1 MTAGT
6 QAGALAAPPRP
17 RPGDPP
23 TRASDALEGY
33 LREIG
38 RVPLLTAE
46 QEVELANAMRAG
58 VQAAKLA
65 EGAGGLD
72 IPALV
77 ELARQGGLWSGGAPS
92 AAVAAEL
99 CEVLQRRGRAAR
111 AKLIEANLRLVV
123 SIAKRY
129 RGRQMTLLDLIQEG
143 NLGLIRG
150 VEKFDASRGFKLS
163 TYATWWIRQNI
174 TRALADR
181 DRAVRLPVHVV
192 ASVQELKRT
201 QRDLVQALGRH
212 PGVDDLAAGLG
223 IGPQEVQR
231 LLAASKATVSLDAP
245 IGDQTSARLG
255 DLIEDT
261 TATPQAELVVTQALR
276 EQLDGVLASFSEQER
291 RVIELRFGL
300 ADGVPRTLDQ
310 VGCIVGL
317 SRDRVRHVERRTLCK
332 LRHPSA
338 AHALVDFAG

>member
-1 MTAGT
+1 
-6 QAGALAAPPRP
+6 
-17 RPGDPP
+17 
-23 TRASDALEGY
+23 
-33 LREIG
+33 
-38 RVPLLTAE
+38 V
-46 QEVELANAMRAG
+46 
-58 VQAAKLA
+58 
-65 EGAGGLD
+65 
-72 IPALV
+72 
-77 ELARQGGLWSGGAPS
+77 PS
-92 AAVAAEL
+92 AAAAAEL
-99 CEVLQRRGRAAR
+99 CEELQRRGREAR

-181 DRAVRLPVHVV
+181 DRSVRLPVHVV

-201 QRDLVQALGRH
+201 QRDLVQTLGRQ

-223 IGPQEVQR
+223 VGPQEVQR
-231 LLAASKATVSLDAP
+231 LLAASKAPVSLDAP
-245 IGDQTSARLG
+245 ISDQTSARLG

-261 TATPQAELVVTQALR
+261 AATPQAELVVTQALR
-276 EQLDGVLASFSEQER
+276 EHLEGVLASFSDQER

>member
-1 MTAGT
+1 MRAGT
-6 QAGALAAPPRP
+6 RAGVLAAPRP

-46 QEVELANAMRAG
+46 QEVELSTAMRVGRQAG
-58 VQAAKLA
+58 ELA
-65 EGAGGLD
+65 EAAGGLN
-72 IPALV
+72 AAAV
-77 ELARQGGLWSGGAPS
+77 VALARGAGLWSAGAAS
-92 AAVAAEL
+92 AVVAAEL
-99 CEVLQRRGRAAR
+99 GVELQRRGRAAR

-201 QRDLVQALGRH
+201 QRDLVQTLGRH

-223 IGPQEVQR
+223 IGPEEVQR

-255 DLIEDT
+255 DLIEDAA
-261 TATPQAELVVTQALR
+261 ATPQADLVVTRALR
-276 EQLDGVLASFSEQER
+276 DHLEAVLASFSEQER

-310 VGCIVGL
+310 VGSIVGL
-317 SRDRVRHVERRTLCK
+317 SRERVRHVERRALSK

-338 AHALVDFAG
+338 AHALVDFAC